1 MLGRLIY
8 TYDHRIVNR
17 HYAVAGIDRDAGE
30 LVVKLVNGTETPWET
45 SIVLKGGDPSS
56 SVARKIELTSDEST
70 DENSFEDPLKVSG
83 RESIMETG
91 GSRTPVVCAPRSL
104 TIFRIPV
111 K

>member
-1 MLGRLIY
+1 M
-8 TYDHRIVNR
+8 NR

-56 SVARKIELTSDEST
+56 SVARKIELTSDEFT
-70 DENSFEDPLKVSG
+70 DENSFEDPLKVSGLKVSG